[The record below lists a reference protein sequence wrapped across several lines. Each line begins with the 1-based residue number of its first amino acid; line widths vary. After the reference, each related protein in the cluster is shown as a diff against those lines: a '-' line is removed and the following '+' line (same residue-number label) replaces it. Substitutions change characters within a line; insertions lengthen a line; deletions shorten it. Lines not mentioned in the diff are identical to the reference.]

1 MELKKI
7 TFFPLKH
14 VRLQTRSINDN
25 QFYSSELQLLIIVW
39 TKLIKVVLKVQ
50 GQGLLVRVSNNWAKI
65 ARLLWKQLWNSPQID
80 QLVLKYQT
88 PKISRGRWS
97 RMVSGD
103 PISSP
108 DLKFR
113 EGLVD
118 GYRIPNGT
126 VCSFDAKIRV
136 TDLAQTFFSQI
147 SAFA

>member
-1 MELKKI
+1 M
-7 TFFPLKH
+7 KH

-65 ARLLWKQLWNSPQID
+65 DRLLWKQLWNSPQID

-88 PKISRGRWS
+88 PKISRGIWS

-108 DLKFR
+108 GLKFWER
-113 EGLVD
+113 LGD
-118 GYRIPNGT
+118 GYHVGIPNGT

-136 TDLAQTFFSQI
+136 TDLAQTFSVRFQLLLK
-147 SAFA
+147 